1 MSRSRSIRNAVVW
14 DGSVHIVYDDVELDC
29 DVLASGTSYYY
40 PGCAYNRIGDPGDPP
55 EGDITVESL
64 DVEYVYLEGTDITS
78 WLNQDTLRA
87 ITEECMNAIEE
98 GQLGSGE
105 RAEPEPDELDG

>member
-1 MSRSRSIRNAVVW
+1 MSRRNAVVW
-14 DGSVHIVYDDVELDC
+14 DGIVHIVYDDVELDC
-29 DVLASGTSYYY
+29 DIRASGTFYYY
-40 PGCAYNRIGDPGDPP
+40 PGCAYNRNGDPGDPP
-55 EGDITVESL
+55 EGDITVEML

-105 RAEPEPDELDG
+105 RAEPELDD

>member
-1 MSRSRSIRNAVVW
+1 MRRSIRNAVVW
-14 DGSVHIVYDDVELDC
+14 DGIVRIVYEDVELDC

-40 PGCAYNRIGDPGDPP
+40 PGCAYCRNGDPGDPP
-55 EGDITVESL
+55 EEDITVEAL

-87 ITEECMNAIEE
+87 ITEECINVIED

-105 RAEPEPDELDG
+105 RAEPEPDELDD

>member
-1 MSRSRSIRNAVVW
+1 MSRRNAVVW
-14 DGSVHIVYDDVELDC
+14 DGIVHIVYDDVELDC

-40 PGCAYNRIGDPGDPP
+40 PGCAYNRNGDPGDPP
-55 EGDITVESL
+55 EGDITVEAL

-87 ITEECMNAIEE
+87 ITKECICAIEE

-105 RAEPEPDELDG
+105 RAEPEPDELDD